1 MQKSRTLLET
11 IKKISI
17 FRDLSPSQVREV
29 LGLCHPRTIKAGE
42 VVCARGKESNEMYIL
57 ISGEL
62 GVIGEKDERLASL
75 QPITTVG
82 EMGIFNRHRRSASVE
97 ALEESKVL
105 VIERMPLEALLRADG
120 ALRVRIY
127 QNVVEILSSKIIN
140 DNVRTRD
147 YVAQRV
153 LAMKELRG
161 LRKRLDGAV
170 DLLIEK
176 AGLAAEEARALIDE
190 RATDEKLRILI
201 VDDEP
206 ATGQLVKTSLV
217 DYEVDEA
224 SDGEEALAAIRAD
237 RPDLVIS
244 GIRMPGMDGV
254 TLASRLKEE
263 FSDVPV
269 VALSGDLETKDGQ
282 NHNFVGFLE
291 KPIRIEQLQKM
302 IEGALGQGD

>member
-29 LGLCHPRTIKAGE
+29 MGLCQPRTIKAGE

-147 YVAQRV
+147 HVAQRV

-224 SDGEEALAAIRAD
+224 SCGEEALAAIRAD

>member
-1 MQKSRTLLET
+1 MQNSRILLET
-11 IKKISI
+11 IKKIPM

-29 LGLCHPRTIKAGE
+29 LGLCQPRTIKAGE

-105 VIERMPLEALLRADG
+105 VIGGMPLEALLRADG

-190 RATDEKLRILI
+190 RATDGKLRILI

-224 SDGEEALAAIRAD
+224 SGGEEALAAIRAD

-244 GIRMPGMDGV
+244 DIRMTGMDGV
-254 TLASRLKEE
+254 ALASRLKEE

-269 VALSGDLETKDGQ
+269 VALSGNLETEDGQ
-282 NHNFVGFLE
+282 DHNFVGFLE

-302 IEGALGQGD
+302 IEGALGQGY

>member
-1 MQKSRTLLET
+1 MQNSRILLET
-11 IKKISI
+11 IKKIPM

-29 LGLCHPRTIKAGE
+29 LGLCQPRTIKAGE

-105 VIERMPLEALLRADG
+105 VIERMPLEALLRADR

-224 SDGEEALAAIRAD
+224 SGGEEALAAIRAD

-244 GIRMPGMDGV
+244 DIRMPGMDGV
-254 TLASRLKEE
+254 ALANRLKEE

-269 VALSGDLETKDGQ
+269 VALSGNLETKDGQ
-282 NHNFVGFLE
+282 DHNFVGFLE

>member
-1 MQKSRTLLET
+1 M
-11 IKKISI
+11 
-17 FRDLSPSQVREV
+17 
-29 LGLCHPRTIKAGE
+29 
-42 VVCARGKESNEMYIL
+42 
-57 ISGEL
+57 
-62 GVIGEKDERLASL
+62 ASL

-224 SDGEEALAAIRAD
+224 SCGEEALAAIRAD

-244 GIRMPGMDGV
+244 DIRMSGMDGFA
-254 TLASRLKEE
+254 LANRLKEE
-263 FSDVPV
+263 FPDVPV
-269 VALSGDLETKDGQ
+269 IALSENLETKDGQ
-282 NHNFVGFLE
+282 DHNFVGFLE

>member
-1 MQKSRTLLET
+1 MQNSRILLET
-11 IKKISI
+11 IKKIPM
-17 FRDLSPSQVREV
+17 FLDLSPSQVREV
-29 LGLCHPRTIKAGE
+29 LGLCQPRTIKAGE

-105 VIERMPLEALLRADG
+105 VIGGMPLEALLRADG
-120 ALRVRIY
+120 ALRLRIY

-153 LAMKELRG
+153 LAMKEQRG

-224 SDGEEALAAIRAD
+224 SGGEEALAAIRAD

-244 GIRMPGMDGV
+244 DIRMPGMDGV
-254 TLASRLKEE
+254 ALANRLKEE

-269 VALSGDLETKDGQ
+269 VALSGNLETKDGQ
-282 NHNFVGFLE
+282 DHNFVGFLE
-291 KPIRIEQLQKM
+291 KPIRIEQLQQM

>member
-1 MQKSRTLLET
+1 MQNSRILLET
-11 IKKISI
+11 IKKIPM

-29 LGLCHPRTIKAGE
+29 LGLCQPRTIKAGE

-190 RATDEKLRILI
+190 RATDGKLRILI

-224 SDGEEALAAIRAD
+224 SCGEEALAAIRAD

-282 NHNFVGFLE
+282 DHNFVGFLE

>member
-206 ATGQLVKTSLV
+206 ATGQLVKTSLA

-244 GIRMPGMDGV
+244 DIRMTGMDGIA
-254 TLASRLKEE
+254 LASRLKEE

-282 NHNFVGFLE
+282 DHNFVGFLE

>member
-224 SDGEEALAAIRAD
+224 SGGEEALAAIRAD

>member
-1 MQKSRTLLET
+1 MQNSRILLET
-11 IKKISI
+11 IKKIPM

-29 LGLCHPRTIKAGE
+29 LGLCQPRTIKAGE

-105 VIERMPLEALLRADG
+105 VIGGMPLEALLRADG

-224 SDGEEALAAIRAD
+224 SCGEEALAAIRAD

>member
-11 IKKISI
+11 LTKIPI
-17 FRDLSPSQVREV
+17 YRDLSPSQVQKD
-29 LGLCHPRTIKAGE
+29 LGLCQPRTLKAGE

-82 EMGIFNRHRRSASVE
+82 EMGIFNRHRRSASVA
-97 ALEESKVL
+97 ALEERKVL
-105 VIERMPLEALLRADG
+105 VIERMPLEALLRAER
-120 ALRVRIY
+120 ALRMRIY

-153 LAMKELRG
+153 LAMKEQRG

-170 DLLIEK
+170 DLRSEK

-201 VDDEP
+201 VDDE
-206 ATGQLVKTSLV
+206 QLS
-217 DYEVDEA
+217 
-224 SDGEEALAAIRAD
+224 
-237 RPDLVIS
+237 
-244 GIRMPGMDGV
+244 
-254 TLASRLKEE
+254 
-263 FSDVPV
+263 FS
-269 VALSGDLETKDGQ
+269 
-282 NHNFVGFLE
+282 
-291 KPIRIEQLQKM
+291 
-302 IEGALGQGD
+302 

>member
-224 SDGEEALAAIRAD
+224 SCGEEALAAIRAD

>member
-11 IKKISI
+11 VKKIPI
-17 FRDLSPSQVREV
+17 FRDLSPSQVQEV
-29 LGLCHPRTIKAGE
+29 LGLCQPRTLKAGE

-105 VIERMPLEALLRADG
+105 VIERMPLEALLRADR

-224 SDGEEALAAIRAD
+224 SGGEEALAAIRAD

-244 GIRMPGMDGV
+244 DIRMPGMDGV
-254 TLASRLKEE
+254 ALASRLKEE

-282 NHNFVGFLE
+282 DHNFVGFLE

>member
-1 MQKSRTLLET
+1 MQNSRILLET
-11 IKKISI
+11 IKKIPM

-29 LGLCHPRTIKAGE
+29 LGLCQPRTIKAGE

-190 RATDEKLRILI
+190 RATDGKLRILI

-206 ATGQLVKTSLV
+206 ATRQMVKTSLG

-224 SDGEEALAAIRAD
+224 SGGEEALAAIRAD

-244 GIRMPGMDGV
+244 DIRMPGMDGV
-254 TLASRLKEE
+254 ALASRLKEE

-269 VALSGDLETKDGQ
+269 VALSGNLETEDGQ
-282 NHNFVGFLE
+282 DHNFVGFLE

-302 IEGALGQGD
+302 IEGALGQGY

>member
-244 GIRMPGMDGV
+244 DIRMPGMDGFA
-254 TLASRLKEE
+254 LANRLKEE
-263 FSDVPV
+263 FPDVPV
-269 VALSGDLETKDGQ
+269 IALSENLETKDGQ
-282 NHNFVGFLE
+282 DHNFVGFLE
-291 KPIRIEQLQKM
+291 KPIRIEQLQQM

>member
-176 AGLAAEEARALIDE
+176 AGLAAEEVRALIDE

-224 SDGEEALAAIRAD
+224 SCGEEALAAIRAD

>member
-29 LGLCHPRTIKAGE
+29 MGLCQPRTIKAGE

-224 SDGEEALAAIRAD
+224 SCGEEALAAIRAD

-269 VALSGDLETKDGQ
+269 VALSGNLETKDGQ
-282 NHNFVGFLE
+282 DHNFVGFLE